1 MAKHEKKR
9 NPLLRLVT
17 FILTAVLLLGA
28 LALVVFRD
36 RWNVDALVRTL
47 RYYNIERN
55 DSGEAVPFDH
65 GGKDTD
71 IYTLLDGN
79 MLLCSPNYLQLYAQ
93 SGTSYIDKSIAFQRP
108 VIRTAGR
115 NAIVFDVGGK
125 DYFLISGREL
135 VYQGTLD
142 GNRSII
148 SANICSNGQYAI
160 VSTERG
166 YKGVVNLYRSAGD
179 LAATWGVS
187 SEFVSDCALMDNGN
201 TLVILSIGQD
211 GSSFRS
217 TLKYHTVGTE
227 EPFATAELF
236 NNVVLDLKVQG
247 DTLWALGE
255 NQVSAHTANGTL
267 LGSYDYTNGYLKQYS
282 LSGDG
287 YATLLIGTYRAGSLG
302 SLVMVSANGEV
313 LGMENISEQVLSLSS
328 AGRYTALL
336 TYDQVSL
343 YTTGFVPYGESH
355 RTVSA
360 QRVLM
365 HSDGSALLLSGKSA
379 SIYLPE

>member
-1 MAKHEKKR
+1 M
-9 NPLLRLVT
+9 
-17 FILTAVLLLGA
+17 GA
-28 LALVVFRD
+28 FALVVFRD
-36 RWNVDALVRTL
+36 SWNVDALVRML
-47 RYYNIERN
+47 RYYSLDRN
-55 DSGEAVPFDH
+55 DSGEAVPFEH

-79 MLLCSPNYLQLYAQ
+79 LLVCSPNYLHLYAQ
-93 SGTSYIDKSIAFQRP
+93 SGTSYIEQNIAFERP
-108 VIRTAGR
+108 VIRTNG
-115 NAIVFDVGGK
+115 NHAIVFDAGGK

-166 YKGVVNLYRSAGD
+166 YKGFVSVYRKAGD

-187 SEFVSDCALMDNGN
+187 SEFVADCALMNNGS

-217 TLKYHTVGTE
+217 TLKYHSMGVE

-247 DTLWALGE
+247 ETLWALGE
-255 NQVSAHTANGTL
+255 NQVCAYSTDGNL

-282 LSGDG
+282 LSGDN

-302 SLVMVSANGEV
+302 NLVMISAGGEL
-313 LGMENISEQVLSLSS
+313 LGTESISEQVLSLSS

-336 TYDQVSL
+336 TYDNVRL
-343 YTTGFVPYGESH
+343 FTTGFIPYGSGNSA
-355 RTVSA
+355 TSA

-365 HSDGSALLLSGKSA
+365 RDDGSALLLSGKSA
-379 SIYLPE
+379 GLYLPE

>member
-1 MAKHEKKR
+1 M
-9 NPLLRLVT
+9 LRLIT
-17 FILTAVLLLGA
+17 FILTAALLLGA

-36 RWNVDALVRTL
+36 SWNVDALVRIL
-47 RYYNIERN
+47 RYYNIERSDN
-55 DSGEAVPFDH
+55 GEAVPFEH

-79 MLLCSPNYLQLYAQ
+79 LLVCSPNYLHLYAQ
-93 SGTSYIDKSIAFQRP
+93 SGTSYIEQDIGFQRP
-108 VIRTAGR
+108 VIRTSGHH
-115 NAIVFDVGGK
+115 AIVFDVGGK

-135 VYQGTLD
+135 VYQGTLE

-166 YKGVVNLYRSAGD
+166 YKGLVSVYRKAGD

-187 SEFVSDCALMDNGN
+187 SEFVADCALMDSGS

-217 TLKYHTVGTE
+217 TLKYYTMGVE
-227 EPFATAELF
+227 DAFATAELL

-247 DTLWALGE
+247 ETLWALGE
-255 NQVSAHTANGTL
+255 NQVSAYSVAGDL
-267 LGSYDYTNGYLKQYS
+267 LGNYDYTNGYLKQYS

-302 SLVMVSANGEV
+302 NLVMVSSAGEV
-313 LGMENISEQVLSLSS
+313 LGTESISEQVLSLSS

-343 YTTGFVPYGESH
+343 FTSGFVPYGSSAGAI
-355 RTVSA
+355 SA

-365 HSDGSALLLSGKSA
+365 QDDGSALLLSGKSA
-379 SIYLPE
+379 SIYLPQ

>member
-1 MAKHEKKR
+1 LAKHEKKR

-17 FILTAVLLLGA
+17 FIVTAVLLLSA

-36 RWNVDALVRTL
+36 SWNMDALVRTL
-47 RYYNIERN
+47 RYYNIERSDN
-55 DSGEAVPFDH
+55 GAAVPFEH

-79 MLLCSPNYLQLYAQ
+79 LLLCSPNYLQLYSQ
-93 SGTSYIDKSIAFQRP
+93 SGTSYIDQSIAFQRP

-115 NAIVFDVGGK
+115 YAIVFDVGGK
-125 DYFLISGREL
+125 EYFLISGREL
-135 VYQGTLD
+135 IYQGTIE

-187 SEFVSDCALMDNGN
+187 SEFVADCALMNNGN

-217 TLKYHTVGTE
+217 TLKYHTMGVE
-227 EPFATAELF
+227 EPFAAVELL

-255 NQVSAHTANGTL
+255 NQVNAYSASAAL

-287 YATLLIGTYRAGSLG
+287 YATLLIGVYRAGSMG
-302 SLVMVSANGEV
+302 NLVMVSATGEV
-313 LGMENISEQVLSLSS
+313 LGMESISEQVLTLSS

-336 TYDQVSL
+336 TYDKMSL
-343 YTTGFVPYGESH
+343 FTTGFAPYGSDY
-355 RTVSA
+355 SA
-360 QRVLM
+360 VTAQCALM
-365 HSDGSALLLSGKSA
+365 RDDGSVLLLSGKSA

>member
-1 MAKHEKKR
+1 
-9 NPLLRLVT
+9 
-17 FILTAVLLLGA
+17 LLLSA

-36 RWNVDALVRTL
+36 SWNVDSLVRTL

-55 DSGEAVPFDH
+55 DSGEAVPFEH
-65 GGKDTD
+65 AGKDTD

-79 MLLCSPNYLQLYAQ
+79 LLLCSPNYLQLYSQ
-93 SGTSYIDKSIAFQRP
+93 SGTSYIEQNIAFQRP
-108 VIRTAGR
+108 VIRTAGHY
-115 NAIVFDVGGK
+115 AIIFDVGGK
-125 DYFLISGREL
+125 EYFLISGREL
-135 VYQGTLD
+135 VYRGSID
-142 GNRSII
+142 GSRSII
-148 SANICSNGQYAI
+148 SANVCSNGQYAI

-166 YKGVVNLYRSAGD
+166 YKGVVNLYRAAGD
-179 LAATWGVS
+179 LAATWGIS
-187 SEFVSDCALMDNGN
+187 SEFVADCALMNNGN

-217 TLKYHTVGTE
+217 TLKYHNMGVE
-227 EPFATAELF
+227 EPFATAELY

-255 NQVSAHTANGTL
+255 NQISAYSANAAL

-302 SLVMVSANGEV
+302 NLVMVSASGEV
-313 LGMENISEQVLSLSS
+313 LGMEGISEQVLSLSS

-343 YTTGFVPYGESH
+343 FTAGFVPYGDSS

-365 HSDGSALLLSGKSA
+365 HDDGSALLLSGKNA